1 MLSWEV
7 GVQMWKVIYNK
18 PRNLGF
24 TRQEMEQG
32 PTLEKND
39 IK

>member
-7 GVQMWKVIYNK
+7 GAQMWKVIYNSK
-18 PRNLGF
+18 PRNFVF

-32 PTLEKND
+32 PTLERK
-39 IK
+39 